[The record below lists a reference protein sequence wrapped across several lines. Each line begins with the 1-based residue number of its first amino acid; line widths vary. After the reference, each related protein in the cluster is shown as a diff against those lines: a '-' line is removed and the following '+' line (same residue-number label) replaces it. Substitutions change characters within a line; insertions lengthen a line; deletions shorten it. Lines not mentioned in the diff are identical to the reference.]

1 MKTITKQV
9 NIYEFEELKKEIQDK
24 LIEEERE
31 NQKDIYCEDCLSD
44 DMKLKAIELLK
55 KYFNNKATFK
65 NVYYDLS
72 YCQGSG
78 AMIEFNLTYYNK
90 PVEIK
95 HNGFYYNERSFS
107 INSYELTEK
116 QEKQLKNKIIKINE
130 DLVKAGYSYIEYF
143 YEMPD
148 FEIINILS
156 NFNYLENGK
165 INY

>member
-1 MKTITKQV
+1 MKTITKQI
-9 NIYEFEELKKEIQDK
+9 NIYEFKELKKEIQDK

-31 NQKDIYCEDCLSD
+31 DQKDIYCEDCLLD

-78 AMIEFNLTYYNK
+78 AMIEFNLNYYNK

-95 HNGFYYNERSFS
+95 HNGFYYHERSFS
-107 INSYELTEK
+107 INIYELTEK
-116 QEKQLKNKIIKINE
+116 QEKQLKNKIIKMNE
-130 DLVKAGYSYIEYF
+130 ELAKAGYSYIEYF
-143 YEMPD
+143 DEMPD
-148 FEIINILS
+148 SEIINILS
-156 NFNYLENGK
+156 DFDYLENGE